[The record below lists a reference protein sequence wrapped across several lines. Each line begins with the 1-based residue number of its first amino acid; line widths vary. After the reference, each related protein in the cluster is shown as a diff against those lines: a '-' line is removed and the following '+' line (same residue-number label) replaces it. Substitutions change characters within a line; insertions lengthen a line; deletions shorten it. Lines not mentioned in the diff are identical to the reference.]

1 MNFSKQKFYKIARKF
16 KHLNTVSPAHQ
27 LAQCQR
33 PLVSVLVLLLVT
45 TLISSCTPKPSS
57 LKPPP
62 LPISQSQI
70 HLIEEHNE
78 SLTFWWKNK
87 IKDAIVIHI
96 DTHDDFQPVQKSKL
110 KKVKRLLSEGKLE
123 KFLKN
128 EDIGETLVQIGD
140 WLYTAFKLGLIK
152 KVVWIMPV
160 GSSPQEIK
168 NHIQQYAR
176 FTEKELVFTKES
188 ENIVE
193 GKVFGCPFIFTNLS
207 SLSDILSKMQND
219 NLLLDL
225 DMDFFPQEAKRT
237 GKPPWEIMKE
247 FLESI
252 KSKRG
257 EIKLFTISYSNE
269 GFYTPLEDRYL
280 GTLLKKSLTDPTF
293 LQNLPS
299 YWETFLKGRALHF
312 ANHLDSA
319 IKIYREVLDIN
330 PDFAQAHYNLA
341 LLLAQKGKFEE
352 ALPHLREAAEI
363 ESPFKLGYIAISKIA
378 YFQGEYPTA
387 EKLLK
392 EALKKEKDI
401 DTLVAY
407 GDFLFNTERYEE
419 AAIIY
424 EKVATLRP
432 EQDTDVYFYWGDSLA
447 LSGDIKRALS
457 IYEVALKILEKDRF
471 RTLISY
477 PTSIVILEEIYKSRG
492 EKGKADRFKK
502 ALKELNLTPEEERK
516 AQEMRKRIKLFL

>member
-1 MNFSKQKFYKIARKF
+1 VNFLKQKLYKIARKF
-16 KHLNTVSPAHQ
+16 KHLNTISPAHF
-27 LAQCQR
+27 LAQCQT

-45 TLISSCTPKPSS
+45 TLLPSCTPKSS
-57 LKPPP
+57 SFKPT
-62 LPISQSQI
+62 LPIPQSQI
-70 HLIEEHNE
+70 HLMEEHNE
-78 SLTFWWKNK
+78 SLIFWWKNK
-87 IKDAIVIHI
+87 TKDAIVIHI
-96 DTHDDFQPVQKSKL
+96 DPHDDFQPVQKSKVE
-110 KKVKRLLSEGKLE
+110 KVKRLLSEGKLE
-123 KFLKN
+123 KALKN
-128 EDIGETLVQIGD
+128 EDIGEETLVQIGD
-140 WLYTAFKLGLIK
+140 WLYTAYKLGLIK

-176 FTEKELVFTKES
+176 FTEKELVFTRES

-193 GKVFGCPFIFTNLS
+193 GRVFGCPFVFTNLS
-207 SLSDILSKMQND
+207 SLSDILSKIQNE
-219 NLLLDL
+219 NLLFDL

-237 GKPPWEIMKE
+237 GKPPLEIMKE
-247 FLESI
+247 FLEST

-299 YWETFLKGRALHF
+299 YWEIFLKGRALHF

-319 IKIYREVLDIN
+319 VKIYREVLDIN

-341 LLLAQKGKFEE
+341 LLLAQKGKFEK
-352 ALPHLREAAEI
+352 ALLHLREATEI
-363 ESPFKLGYIAISKIA
+363 EPPFKLGYIAISKIA
-378 YFQGEYPTA
+378 YSQGEYPTA

-392 EALKKEKDI
+392 EALKKEEDI

-419 AAIIY
+419 AASIY
-424 EKVATLRP
+424 EKVASLRP

-447 LSGDIKRALS
+447 LSGDIKKALS
-457 IYEVALKILEKDRF
+457 IYEVALKMLEKDRF
-471 RTLISY
+471 RTLTSY

-492 EKGKADRFKK
+492 EKEKADRFEK
-502 ALKELNLTPEEERK
+502 ALKELNLTPEEEEK
-516 AQEMRKRIKLFL
+516 AQEIRKRIKPFL